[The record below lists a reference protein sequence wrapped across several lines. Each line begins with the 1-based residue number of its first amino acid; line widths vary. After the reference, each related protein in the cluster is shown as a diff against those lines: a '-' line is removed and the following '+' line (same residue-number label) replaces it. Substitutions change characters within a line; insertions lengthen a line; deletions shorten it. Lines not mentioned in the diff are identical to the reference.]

1 MVGVMFFF
9 RSISFSKAHSA
20 VITLNGTRKKKLF
33 IYFANE
39 LNSVISYSIFI
50 KVSEF

>member
-1 MVGVMFFF
+1 MVGVTFFF
-9 RSISFSKAHSA
+9 RSVSFSKAHSA
-20 VITLNGTRKKKLF
+20 VISLNGTRKNVLF

>member
-1 MVGVMFFF
+1 MVGVTFFF
-9 RSISFSKAHSA
+9 RSMSFSKAHSA
-20 VITLNGTRKKKLF
+20 VISLNGTRKNVLF